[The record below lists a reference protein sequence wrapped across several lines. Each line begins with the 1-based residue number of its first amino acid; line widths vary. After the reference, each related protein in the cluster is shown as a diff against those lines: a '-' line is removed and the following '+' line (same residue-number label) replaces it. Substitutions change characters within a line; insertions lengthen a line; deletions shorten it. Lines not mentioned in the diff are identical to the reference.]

1 MPDHRRTAK
10 SSLATVCMMCSLCR
24 ALLSA
29 LLQLAR
35 IQTDSV
41 VEMLRELYPDLRIE
55 IGKFFGMLP
64 WGRRQQE
71 PAAYLCVREV
81 CVECCH
87 EEEDLTPL
95 I

>member
-1 MPDHRRTAK
+1 MAK
-10 SSLATVCMMCSLCR
+10 SFLATVWLMYSLCR

-29 LLQLAR
+29 SLQLAR

-41 VEMLRELYPDLRIE
+41 VEMLRELYPDLHFE
-55 IGKFFGMLP
+55 IGKFSWMLP
-64 WGRRQQE
+64 WGGRQRE
-71 PAAYLCVREV
+71 PATYLCVQEV

-87 EEEDLTPL
+87 EEEEIRPRLSKSA